1 MKKLPRP
8 TWKQFAI
15 SILIAGLGLLAGRAL
30 SQVNQDIML
39 MYSEYTLGA
48 TEVAHISADVIRY
61 RVTIIRSLEAQ
72 TRQDFER
79 IIAPLA
85 EQRAAIQHAVD
96 RYAAASLRV
105 SRSGRSEA
113 DDLRAVKDSLDA
125 YFQAA
130 SKTISL
136 MTQAWVVGT
145 PKEAAALRR
154 QAELHAADNA
164 GPKLVQISLA
174 LDRLVDTIADVA
186 KDMRNDG
193 TAELRATSSLLVF
206 GSLFVAIVNL
216 FSGRAAAPSPEP
228 RPADIPTLDGDNGP
242 AKVHP
247 SRRQETYADPALR
260 RG

>member
-30 SQVNQDIML
+30 SQVNQDVML

-85 EQRAAIQHAVD
+85 EQRAVIQHAVD

-105 SRSGRSEA
+105 SR
-113 DDLRAVKDSLDA
+113 
-125 YFQAA
+125 
-130 SKTISL
+130 
-136 MTQAWVVGT
+136 
-145 PKEAAALRR
+145 
-154 QAELHAADNA
+154 
-164 GPKLVQISLA
+164 
-174 LDRLVDTIADVA
+174 
-186 KDMRNDG
+186 
-193 TAELRATSSLLVF
+193 
-206 GSLFVAIVNL
+206 
-216 FSGRAAAPSPEP
+216 
-228 RPADIPTLDGDNGP
+228 
-242 AKVHP
+242 
-247 SRRQETYADPALR
+247 
-260 RG
+260 